1 MPPVYRKPT
10 GGLLG
15 FIMDNEDDDL
25 EEARMALAS
34 AVWRIAAL
42 AGHDTVVEDLTAL
55 LHIIQAG
62 GLEAMNE
69 VIQ

>member
-1 MPPVYRKPT
+1 
-10 GGLLG
+10 
-15 FIMDNEDDDL
+15 MDNEDDDL